1 MSFLI
6 DNRWYNNPRPLPYM
20 KAAHQAAVEIGL
32 MQMLGGKVTLVSKPS
47 SRAIEAQLK
56 SVKIEGEAGNWGDRL
71 QFPDIKTM
79 ESLLR
84 NAAGAVDG
92 KAGETALQ
100 EKLKAASEQGDR
112 LYGAES
118 KGQKQNSLSS
128 LSLADGNV
136 KFVVRIP
143 PFDLFSANIANKC
156 ILVLRP
162 PLQIDV
168 SAHS

>member
-32 MQMLGGKVTLVSKPS
+32 MQMLGGKVTVVSKPS

-56 SVKIEGEAGNWGDRL
+56 SVKIEGESGNWGDRL
-71 QFPDIKTM
+71 RFPDIKTM

-84 NAAGAVDG
+84 DAAGTVDG
-92 KAGETALQ
+92 TGEAALE
-100 EKLKAASEQGDR
+100 EKLKAASQQGDR

-143 PFDLFSANIANKC
+143 PVTFPC
-156 ILVLRP
+156 QHR
-162 PLQIDV
+162 
-168 SAHS
+168 

>member
-1 MSFLI
+1 MSFLT
-6 DNRWYNNPRPLPYM
+6 DTRWYNNPRPLPYM

-71 QFPDIKTM
+71 RFPDIKTM

-84 NAAGAVDG
+84 NAAGAVDGKAG

-143 PFDLFSANIANKC
+143 PI
-156 ILVLRP
+156 RP
-162 PLQIDV
+162 
-168 SAHS
+168 

>member
-1 MSFLI
+1 
-6 DNRWYNNPRPLPYM
+6 M

-32 MQMLGGKVTLVSKPS
+32 KQILGEKVTVVSKNS

-56 SVKIEGEAGNWGDRL
+56 SVKIEGQSGNWGDRL
-71 QFPDIKTM
+71 RFPDIKTM

-84 NAAGAVDG
+84 NAAGVVDG
-92 KAGETALQ
+92 KAGDVAFQ
-100 EKLKAASEQGDR
+100 EKLKIATEQGDR

-118 KGQKQNSLSS
+118 KGQLQNSLSS

-143 PFDLFSANIANKC
+143 PSTL
-156 ILVLRP
+156 L
-162 PLQIDV
+162 
-168 SAHS
+168 

>member
-1 MSFLI
+1 
-6 DNRWYNNPRPLPYM
+6 M

-32 MQMLGGKVTLVSKPS
+32 MQMLGAKVTVASKLHT

-56 SVKIEGEAGNWGDRL
+56 SVKIEGESGNWGDRL
-71 QFPDIKTM
+71 RFPDIKTM

-84 NAAGAVDG
+84 ETAGAV
-92 KAGETALQ
+92 KGEADKIAFQ
-100 EKLKAASEQGDR
+100 EKLKIASEQGNR

-118 KGQKQNSLSS
+118 KGQMQNSLSS

-143 PFDLFSANIANKC
+143 PSTFS
-156 ILVLRP
+156 
-162 PLQIDV
+162 
-168 SAHS
+168 

>member
-1 MSFLI
+1 
-6 DNRWYNNPRPLPYM
+6 M

-32 MQMLGGKVTLVSKPS
+32 VQMLGGKVTLVSKPS

-56 SVKIEGEAGNWGDRL
+56 SVKIEGEAGTWGDRL
-71 QFPDIKTM
+71 RFPDIKTM

-143 PFDLFSANIANKC
+143 PFNLFNANIANKC